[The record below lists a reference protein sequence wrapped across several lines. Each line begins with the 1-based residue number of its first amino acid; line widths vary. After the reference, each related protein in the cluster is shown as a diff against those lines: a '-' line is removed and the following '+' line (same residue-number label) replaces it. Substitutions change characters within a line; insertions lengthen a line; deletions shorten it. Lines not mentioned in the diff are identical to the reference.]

1 MSKNISSI
9 NKSVDRKRKRWLS
22 RKRRVQKAMERNVLT
37 RLTVYRTSKHI
48 TAQLDEPETGKTIVT
63 VSTNSKSVMGK
74 SDGAPSTGNIAA
86 AKLVGTAIAEAAKEK
101 QISEVVFN
109 RNGFLYHG
117 RVKALAEAAREA
129 GLKF

>member
-1 MSKNISSI
+1 MIKARSKNNNTSE
-9 NKSVDRKRKRWLS
+9 KTTRWKS
-22 RKRRVQKAMERNVLT
+22 RKRRVQKALDRSTVS

-48 TAQLDEPETGKTIVT
+48 TAQIDEPLSGKTVVT
-63 VSTNSKSVMGK
+63 VSTNSPRVMAGET
-74 SDGAPSTGNIAA
+74 ATGNIAA
-86 AKLVGTAIAEAAKEK
+86 AKLVGTAIAEAAKER

>member
-1 MSKNISSI
+1 MSTSSVTNVKKN
-9 NKSVDRKRKRWLS
+9 RWTS
-22 RKRRVQKAMERNVLT
+22 RKRRVKKSLSRSPLT

-48 TAQLDEPETGKTIVT
+48 TAQNDDPETGKTIVT
-63 VSTNSKSVMGK
+63 VTTNSKVVMG
-74 SDGAPSTGNIAA
+74 GVTSTGNIAA
-86 AKLVGTAIAEAAKEK
+86 AKLVGAAIAEAAKAK

-117 RVKALAEAAREA
+117 RVKALADAAREA

>member
-1 MSKNISSI
+1 MSKGMTN
-9 NKSVDRKRKRWLS
+9 NAKKNRWHS
-22 RKRRVQKAMERNVLT
+22 RKRRVQTSLSRMPQT

-48 TAQLDEPETGKTIVT
+48 TAQLDEPETGKTIAT
-63 VSTNSKSVMGK
+63 VSTNSKRVMG
-74 SDGAPSTGNIAA
+74 DATSTGNIEA
-86 AKLVGTAIAEAAKEK
+86 AKKVGAAIAEAAKEK

-129 GLKF
+129 GLEF

>member
-1 MSKNISSI
+1 MSDTTNQIK
-9 NKSVDRKRKRWLS
+9 KKRWHS
-22 RKRRVQKAMERNVLT
+22 RKRRVSKALSRETRA

-48 TAQLDEPETGKTIVT
+48 SAQIDEPETGKTLVT
-63 VSTNSKSVMGK
+63 VSTNSKRVVG
-74 SDGAPSTGNIAA
+74 DAGSTGNIEA
-86 AKLVGTAIAEAAKEK
+86 AKKVGAAIAEAAKEK

>member
-1 MSKNISSI
+1 MSSNVS
-9 NKSVDRKRKRWLS
+9 KSNDKKRRWVS
-22 RKRRVQKAMERNVLT
+22 RKRRVQKSMARNTST
-37 RLTVYRTSKHI
+37 RLTVYRTAKHI

-63 VSTNSKSVMGK
+63 VSSNSNAVVGS
-74 SDGAPSTGNIAA
+74 GASTGNVAA

-101 QISEVVFN
+101 QISVVVFN